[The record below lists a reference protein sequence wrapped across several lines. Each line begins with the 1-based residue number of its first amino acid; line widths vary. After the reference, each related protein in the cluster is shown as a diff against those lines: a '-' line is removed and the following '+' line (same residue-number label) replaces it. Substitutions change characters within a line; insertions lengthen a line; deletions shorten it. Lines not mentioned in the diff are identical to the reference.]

1 MLKTLLVDEVELM
14 LPEVFQDL
22 WWLISHANNVSDP
35 NDLVEVLFDHV
46 DINGIQSTSTAHSN
60 L

>member
-46 DINGIQSTSTAHSN
+46 DINGI
-60 L
+60 